1 MSPVLNSVS
10 SDLVPAN
17 TSKVAWLGARHEAGW
32 GWSDGTTWQYDNW
45 GEGQPKGGLDCAIM
59 TNSEDGTWR
68 SISCNNNH
76 HKFYWCKIH

>member
-32 GWSDGTTWQYDNW
+32 GWSDGTAWHYHNW
-45 GEGQPKGGLDCAIM
+45 GEGQPGAGKDCVVM
-59 TNSEDGTWR
+59 YEDGTW
-68 SISCNNNH
+68 SSKSCNNQR
-76 HKFYWCKIH
+76 KFYWCKIH